1 MAWLKQST
9 AVTVK
14 IGPFVDE
21 TDGKTAETG
30 LTLTQGDIQ
39 LAKNGGTMGQK
50 NSATAASHDALGVY
64 SCALNTTDT
73 NTLGVLDL
81 YVHESGAL
89 PVFQQYM
96 VVTANVWDSL
106 FGADRLQV
114 HADEITAGLITATA
128 IAADAIGASEL
139 AADAVAEIAD
149 AIWDEALAGH
159 ATAGSAGKKL
169 GDQANAADP
178 WSVALPGAYGAGTA
192 GQVLGSKEANVVQV
206 AGSATAATNAARGY
220 QGLVLGKAVTG
231 TLTTTA
237 FSTDLTETTNDHYNG
252 RSLTFTSGPLAGQ
265 RTTITDYNGTTKVV
279 TVAALTEAPANNSE
293 FYIA

>member
-178 WSVALPGAYGAGTA
+178 WSVALPGPTGRGRR
-192 GQVLGSKEANVVQV
+192 GRFW
-206 AGSATAATNAARGY
+206 AARRR
-220 QGLVLGKAVTG
+220 TWCRWP
-231 TLTTTA
+231 
-237 FSTDLTETTNDHYNG
+237 G
-252 RSLTFTSGPLAGQ
+252 RRRRRCTRREGIRGWCWA
-265 RTTITDYNGTTKVV
+265 RR
-279 TVAALTEAPANNSE
+279 
-293 FYIA
+293 